1 MKVLLDTNVFIA
13 VKNMEAD
20 HQHCEKIL
28 DAVDDKKI
36 EAVLSTIIVAEV
48 LTGFYQNKEVG
59 EAEHF
64 MTQAKQSYQIFPVDL
79 EVAERAARL
88 RSDKNM
94 KLPDAII
101 IATAEIANAERLIS
115 KDNTLKKKTGIDLL
129 TPEEFA
135 TRHLR

>member
-1 MKVLLDTNVFIA
+1 VKVLLDTNVFIA
-13 VKNMEAD
+13 VKNVEAD
-20 HQHCEKIL
+20 HQHCERIL

-36 EAVLSTIIVAEV
+36 EAVLSTITFAEV
-48 LTGFYQNKEVG
+48 LTGFYQNKEVS

-64 MTQAKQSYQIFPVDL
+64 IAQAKQSYQILPVDL

-88 RSDKNM
+88 RSERNM

-101 IATAEIANAERLIS
+101 IATAEIANAECLVS
-115 KDNTLKKKTGIDLL
+115 KDNTLKKTAIDLL

-135 TRHLR
+135 TKHLR